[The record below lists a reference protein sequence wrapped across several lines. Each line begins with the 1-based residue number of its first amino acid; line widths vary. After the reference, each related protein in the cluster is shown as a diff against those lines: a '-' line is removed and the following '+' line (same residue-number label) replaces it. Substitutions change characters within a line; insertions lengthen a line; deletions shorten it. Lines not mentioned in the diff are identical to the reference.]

1 MKIYET
7 LKGLNVSDDTVVT
20 LSISEGTDVFV
31 HNETEVDTAMS
42 ETSVIDNVAELI
54 TSQGSKFETQWGEN
68 PLESLRE
75 QGFFDDY
82 NRGDFTF
89 TEFVSD
95 VIRENFYDQEFV
107 EYSTEKYDH
116 KRGFCTLSA
125 EFQTTIQNLLNTK
138 PLLYGWTVSV
148 PTENG
153 TLTLD

>member
-42 ETSVIDNVAELI
+42 ETSVIDNVSELI

-125 EFQTTIQNLLNTK
+125 EFQTTIQNLLNAK